1 MADVS
6 HRIELNHSLD
16 GQSFIF
22 NSRNLSNFTEIYN
35 YVLNGENCTVT
46 LEYSG
51 DTYNG
56 TISAVGNEILITF
69 DSYIIAPAGS
79 CIYIECSEKEEERD
93 CKDVRLNFSEDL
105 RIAVLD
111 DQGCLKGWIRLGDI
125 LQKIKEDNPDTLCE
139 LYKIDGVPHGH
150 LTASDRILTVDDSCM
165 IKSISPNDIVC

>member
-1 MADVS
+1 MADQV
-6 HRIELNHSLD
+6 RMELTYGLE

-22 NSRNLSNFTEIYN
+22 NAGNITNFTAIYS
-35 YVLNGENCTVT
+35 YVLTGGNCEAT

-51 DTYNG
+51 DTYYG
-56 TISAVGNEILITF
+56 TVSVVGSEILITF
-69 DSYIIAPAGS
+69 DTYIIAPAGS

-93 CKDVRLNFSEDL
+93 CKDVQLNFSEDL

-111 DQGCLKGWIRLGDI
+111 DEGCLKGWIRLGDI
-125 LQKIKEDNPDTLCE
+125 FKEIVHPDTLCK
-139 LYKIDGVPHGH
+139 LYGIDGVPQGH